1 MNKIQ
6 IDLEDRLQESNS
18 FCPIHKEVKTNIV
31 IIPKGINKGK
41 RHEVCPRCVVE
52 GISQEEQE
60 KVRMKLK
67 VFEENETIAL
77 FERESDLSEELDEA
91 DFSTFEVANDN
102 ENRMKF
108 FAEQV
113 ERYYEQGGS
122 GNTLF
127 MGNSGVGKS
136 HLAISMLKRLNKYHK
151 DFHQNKSVLFISVEA
166 MMGRIKNTFGMKESL
181 PYDEENT
188 IRLLTDVDYLVLDDL
203 GTESKM
209 SRRIDDS
216 NDWIQR
222 VLFKIL
228 DKRNTTII
236 TTNLTES
243 EIRKIYNNKLVS
255 RIFKNSNN
263 KIFLAPTSISDKRKL
278 RQLSIPFVM
287 DEYIPFSDESAIE
300 LKEASLKDV
309 EVETQLS
316 DSEIDGKVDLLTT
329 KQIVQKEVEV
339 SSVTLP
345 PMDKNQTE
353 RALKTKYSFITD
365 EEMEKIKQ
373 NPPETQERLIELFRI
388 ARTKSEAE
396 D

>member
-1 MNKIQ
+1 MEKVRIN
-6 IDLEDRLQESNS
+6 LENRLDPSNS
-18 FCPIHKEVKTNIV
+18 FCSIHQNIRMNIV
-31 IIPKGINKGK
+31 TIPKGINKGK
-41 RHEVCPRCVVE
+41 KHEVCPKCIVE
-52 GISQEEQE
+52 GIFQEEKE
-60 KVRMKLK
+60 KVADKMKTFK
-67 VFEENETIAL
+67 ENETIAL
-77 FERESDLSEELDEA
+77 FERESDLSAELEEA

-113 ERYYEQGGS
+113 EKYYEQGGS

-166 MMGRIKNTFGMKESL
+166 MMGRIKNTFGTKESL

-209 SRRIDDS
+209 SQRISDS

-243 EIRKIYNNKLVS
+243 EIRKIYNDKLVS

-263 KIFLAPTSISDKRKL
+263 KIFLASNSISDKRKL
-278 RQLSIPFVM
+278 RQPSLPFVM
-287 DEYIPFSDESAIE
+287 DEYIPFADKTAIE
-300 LKEASLKDV
+300 TEESSLKDV
-309 EVETQLS
+309 EVESRLA

-329 KQIVQKEVEV
+329 KQTVQKEVEV

-345 PMDKNQTE
+345 PMDKTQTE
-353 RALKTKYSFITD
+353 RALKTKYSFITE

-388 ARTKSEAE
+388 ARKKSEKE
-396 D
+396 N